1 MQIIR
6 LVLQGHES
14 ILQGQEIHDLG
25 PDCNGNGVCETDT
38 RKMERDGEK
47 VKLYTNIEDDQ

>member
-1 MQIIR
+1 M
-6 LVLQGHES
+6 
-14 ILQGQEIHDLG
+14 QGQEIHDLG
-25 PDCNGNGVCETDT
+25 PNCNGNGVCETDT